1 MTDSYT
7 DRFVGSIAA
16 AALGDAFGAP
26 YEGGVLERC
35 LWKLIGTTSGKHHW
49 TDDTQMSLDF
59 IESLLALGTI
69 DQDDLAHRFATSYR
83 WSRGYGPGAARIL
96 KLIRRGVPWQVA
108 VRRVYSNG
116 SFGNGG
122 AMRAPVIGLFY
133 ARAGE
138 EKVAAAA
145 SAAAAVTH
153 AHPLAKEGAV
163 LVALATA
170 FALGNVE
177 AREIVERLAKRAE
190 AQEYA
195 VKLHKALEW
204 FNRSNRPD
212 VHEVAKGLGNGIAAV
227 DSCVSAIYI
236 AQIYRERPYEE
247 LLEFAI
253 CLGGDVDTIASMS
266 SAIWSASNGLSALPE
281 SLLEKLEYREGI
293 VELAK
298 KLARKSENIHLPGS
312 DSKTIQM

>member
-7 DRFVGSIAA
+7 DRFAGSIAA

-35 LWKLIGTTSGKHHW
+35 LWKLIGKTSGRHRW
-49 TDDTQMSLDF
+49 TDDTQMSLDI
-59 IESLLALGTI
+59 IESLLALGMI
-69 DQDDLAHRFATSYR
+69 DQDDLAQRFASSYR

-122 AMRAPVIGLFY
+122 AMRAPAIGLFY
-133 ARAGE
+133 SQAGD
-138 EKVAAAA
+138 EKIAAAA

-153 AHPLAKEGAV
+153 AHPLAREGAV

-170 FALGNVE
+170 FSLGSVNE
-177 AREIVERLAKRAE
+177 RELLERLARRAE
-190 AQEYA
+190 INEY
-195 VKLHKALEW
+195 VIKLNKALEW
-204 FNRSNRPD
+204 FNRSSRPD
-212 VHEVAKGLGNGIAAV
+212 VREVAKGLGNGIAAV
-227 DSCVSAIYI
+227 DSCVTAIYI

-247 LLEFAI
+247 LLKFTI

-266 SAIWSASNGLSALPE
+266 SAIWGASRGLSALPE
-281 SLLEKLEYREGI
+281 PLLEKLEDRQNI
-293 VELAK
+293 VELAMR
-298 KLARKSENIHLPGS
+298 LARIAESLPPETAAGA
-312 DSKTIQM
+312 

>member
-1 MTDSYT
+1 MTYSYT
-7 DRFVGSIAA
+7 DKFAGSIAA

-35 LWKLIGTTSGKHHW
+35 FWQLIGRTSGRHRW
-49 TDDTQMSLDF
+49 TDDTQMSLDI

-69 DQDDLAHRFATSYR
+69 DQDDLAHRFAASYR
-83 WSRGYGPGAARIL
+83 WSRGYGPGASRIL
-96 KLIRRGVPWQVA
+96 KLIRRGVPWQLAARQVF
-108 VRRVYSNG
+108 SNG

-122 AMRAPVIGLFY
+122 AMRAPVVGLY
-133 ARAGE
+133 YYLAGE

-170 FALGNVE
+170 FALGSVE
-177 AREIVERLAKRAE
+177 AREILERLTTRAE

-204 FNRSNRPD
+204 LNRPIRPD
-212 VHEVAKGLGNGIAAV
+212 AREVAKGLGNGIAAV
-227 DSCVSAIYI
+227 DSCVTAIYI
-236 AQIYRERPYEE
+236 SQLYRERPYEE

-253 CLGGDVDTIASMS
+253 SLGGDVDTIASMS
-266 SAIWSASNGLSALPE
+266 SAIWGASRGLSALPE
-281 SLLEKLEYREGI
+281 SLLEKLECRESI

-298 KLARKSENIHLPGS
+298 KLARKTEL
-312 DSKTIQM
+312 T